1 MARKIIDTGIE
12 GNTATGDTIRT
23 AMNKIN
29 TNFDELYT
37 DLAGTTTSGGVL
49 INPVTNGDTKILA
62 NGTGIV
68 EIDRFSINNTTI
80 SSLDTNADITIQ
92 ANGTGNIALSGPLKV
107 GTGSAAGTVTS
118 SGAHNLKLDTNS
130 GTDSGFIEITDGA
143 NQDITIETNGSGDLL
158 LKAGGQVGIG
168 SVSSPDTDLH
178 IKKPNAVVT
187 LQRTADANLP
197 GIDFQN
203 SGGNV

>member
-158 LKAGGQVGIG
+158 
-168 SVSSPDTDLH
+168 
-178 IKKPNAVVT
+178 
-187 LQRTADANLP
+187 
-197 GIDFQN
+197 
-203 SGGNV
+203 